1 MACFIGPLSL
11 AVTSVWDLVVSWV
24 RGFLG
29 LQRHDPPR
37 MARAILGA
45 AAGDE
50 QCWRTTA
57 CQAGRLL
64 RGLHEKEFIFM

>member
-1 MACFIGPLSL
+1 MYV
-11 AVTSVWDLVVSWV
+11 AVSSVWELVVSWV
-24 RGFLG
+24 RGMLG

-50 QCWRTTA
+50 QCWKTTA

>member
-1 MACFIGPLSL
+1 M
-11 AVTSVWDLVVSWV
+11 SWV
-24 RGFLG
+24 RGMLG

-37 MARAILGA
+37 VARAILGA
-45 AAGDE
+45 VAGDE
-50 QCWRTTA
+50 QCWKTTA